1 MLSVN
6 RITKTYNL
14 DLVLDQVTFSIKP
27 HERVGLIGVNGSGK
41 STIMRILIGEE
52 TADSGTHQLS
62 PYDLTVGYLS
72 QGLEIPESLSIGAYL
87 SSLAATTEDIEGKFQ
102 RISTALS
109 NEPDD
114 LILQKEYDHLLTQLS
129 ASVSAQ
135 SSVAEILPVF
145 GLDAFDADTPTAHLS
160 GGQKTRLILA
170 GILMANPQLLL
181 LDEPT
186 NHLDISMLEWLEN
199 WLNRY
204 QGAALIV
211 SHDRTFLNNTVNAIL
226 RIDTRSHQ
234 IKRYEGNYTTYLE
247 QRLNEQEREWQSYQ
261 NQQEEIAR
269 LTASAAQVRSKATFR
284 KGGKSDVKAGTDGST
299 AGFFK
304 NRALET
310 IRRAKSIEKRVDR
323 LMTGED
329 HFDKPKPDWEMKI
342 DFSEIPES
350 GRDVLVLEN
359 LIIGYQQPLLDEINL
374 ILRYGQRCVLTGENG
389 SGKTTLI
396 KTVLGQMPALKGGV
410 RLGSNVKVGYMAQE
424 QENLPPELNPY
435 ETMYRLGLM
444 NETQTRYH
452 LAKFLFKGDEVFIP
466 NQNLSYGERARLTL
480 ACLVADGCNFLLLD
494 EPINHLDIPSRTQ
507 FEQALSAFQ
516 GTILAVIHDRFF
528 IERFA
533 TEIWQV
539 ENHRINQIIVA

>member
-1 MLSVN
+1 M
-6 RITKTYNL
+6 
-14 DLVLDQVTFSIKP
+14 Q
-27 HERVGLIGVNGSGK
+27 
-41 STIMRILIGEE
+41 
-52 TADSGTHQLS
+52 Q
-62 PYDLTVGYLS
+62 
-72 QGLEIPESLSIGAYL
+72 
-87 SSLAATTEDIEGKFQ
+87 
-102 RISTALS
+102 
-109 NEPDD
+109 
-114 LILQKEYDHLLTQLS
+114 EYDQLLTRLS
-129 ASVSAQ
+129 ASMNDQA
-135 SSVAEILPVF
+135 SVAGMLHVF
-145 GLDAFDADTPTAHLS
+145 GLDAFDADTPITHLS

-186 NHLDISMLEWLEN
+186 NHLDITMLEWLEN
-199 WLNRY
+199 WLNHY
-204 QGAALIV
+204 HGAALIV

-234 IKRYEGNYTTYLE
+234 IKRYEGNYTEYLE
-247 QRLNEQEREWQSYQ
+247 QRLNEQEREWQTYQ

-284 KGGKSDVKAGTDGST
+284 KGGKSDVKAGTDGFT

-310 IRRAKSIEKRVDR
+310 VRRAKSIEKRVDR

-329 HFDKPKPDWEMKI
+329 HIDKPKPDWEMKI

-350 GRDVLVLEN
+350 GRDVLVIEN
-359 LIIGYQQPLLDEINL
+359 LVIGYQQPLLDEINL

-396 KTVLGQMPALKGGV
+396 KTILGQMPALQGSV

-435 ETMYRLGLM
+435 ETLYRLGIM

-452 LAKFLFKGDEVFIP
+452 LAKFLFKGDDVFVP

-480 ACLVADGCNFLLLD
+480 ACLVAEGCNFLLLD

-539 ENHRINQIIVA
+539 VNHRIN

>member
-1 MLSVN
+1 MLTVN
-6 RITKTYNL
+6 RITKSYNL
-14 DLVLDQVTFSIKP
+14 DLVLDQITFTIKP
-27 HERVGLIGVNGSGK
+27 QERVGLVGVNGSGK
-41 STIMRILIGEE
+41 STLMRILVGEE
-52 TADSGTHQLS
+52 TADSGTYQFI
-62 PYDLTVGYLS
+62 PADLTVGYLS
-72 QGLEIPESLSIGAYL
+72 QGLEVPETQSLGAYL
-87 SSLAATTEDIEGKFQ
+87 SSLSATTDDIEKEFQ
-102 RISTALS
+102 RINIALS
-109 NEPDD
+109 HQPDD
-114 LILQKEYDHLLTQLS
+114 LVLQKEFDRLLTQLS
-129 ASVSAQ
+129 ASMNDQA
-135 SSVAEILPVF
+135 SVAEMLHVF
-145 GLDAFDADTPTAHLS
+145 GLDSFEADTPIAHLS

-170 GILMANPQLLL
+170 GILMSRPQLLL

-186 NHLDISMLEWLEN
+186 NHLDITMLEWLEN
-199 WLNRY
+199 WLSQY

-226 RIDTRSHQ
+226 RLDTRTHQ
-234 IKRYEGNYTTYLE
+234 MKRYEGNYTAYLE
-247 QRLNEQEREWQSYQ
+247 QRINEQEREWQSYQ

-284 KGGKSDVKAGTDGST
+284 KGGKSDVKAGADGFS

-310 IRRAKSIEKRVDR
+310 VRRAKSLEKRVDR
-323 LMTGED
+323 LMGDE
-329 HFDKPKPDWEMKI
+329 HIDKPKADWEMKI
-342 DFSEIPES
+342 DFTDIPES
-350 GRDVLVLEN
+350 GRDVLILEN
-359 LIIGYQQPLLDEINL
+359 LVIGYQKPLLDEINL

-389 SGKTTLI
+389 SGKTTLM
-396 KTVLGQMPALKGGV
+396 KTILGQMPSLQGTV

-435 ETMYRLGLM
+435 DTLYRLGVM

-466 NQNLSYGERARLTL
+466 NENLSYGERARLTL
-480 ACLVADGCNFLLLD
+480 GCLVVEGCNFLLLD

-539 ENHRINQIIVA
+539 ENNRINQIIME